1 MKETATPAEK
11 REYLL
16 MELKDLKSRQRY
28 FKDTPPDQRKEM
40 VKNNL
45 EIRKEATKILKNY
58 DDVNKFMYAKDW
70 SSYEN
75 KINPKPFTKI
85 ADKLKNRNTDQF
97 KQKISEAKEKG
108 QLEDINKG
116 RKGLNTI
123 VYYNAADVAK
133 ANMKLRHKENEELF
147 DTAPDNPGLSNIL
160 GVDDKDFKTPESEF
174 MRVPEFLEKHY
185 KPDPDPD
192 VSKGLGS
199 ILKV

>member
-1 MKETATPAEK
+1 MNNKTTWELMKETATPAEK

-85 ADKLKNRNTDQF
+85 ADNLKNRNTDQF
-97 KQKISEAKEKG
+97 KQKISEARDKG

-123 VYYNAADVAK
+123 VYYNAEDAAK
-133 ANMKLRHKENEELF
+133 PRPPKKITPTE
-147 DTAPDNPGLSNIL
+147 
-160 GVDDKDFKTPESEF
+160 DFKTPESEF

-185 KPDPDPD
+185 KPEPDPD
-192 VSKGLGS
+192 LVKGIGS
-199 ILKV
+199 LNLKDLKND

>member
-85 ADKLKNRNTDQF
+85 ADNLKNRNTDQF
-97 KQKISEAKEKG
+97 KQKISEARDKG

-123 VYYNAADVAK
+123 VYYNAEDAAK
-133 ANMKLRHKENEELF
+133 PRPPKKITPTE
-147 DTAPDNPGLSNIL
+147 
-160 GVDDKDFKTPESEF
+160 DFKTPESEF

-185 KPDPDPD
+185 KPEPDPD
-192 VSKGLGS
+192 LVKGIGS
-199 ILKV
+199 LNLKDLKND